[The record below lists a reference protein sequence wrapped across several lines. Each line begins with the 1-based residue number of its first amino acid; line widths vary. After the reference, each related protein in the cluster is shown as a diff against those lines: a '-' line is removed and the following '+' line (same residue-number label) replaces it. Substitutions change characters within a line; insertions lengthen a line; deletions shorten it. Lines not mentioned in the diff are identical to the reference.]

1 MNSTINSVSDFEFH
15 QKLLILLRDEVSES
29 GILAYSPYIDWIQK
43 RSVRQTFLYFYGG
56 LQIVDTLLKSD
67 LTVGDISQAIKKIQ
81 DGKYGCE
88 KIMSQLPTTLKK
100 RKDINLSLQH
110 DITHLSYLI
119 EMINYLA
126 SRNRPLHKERLKS
139 YLDECKE
146 YINRIIP
153 LLESLT

>member
-1 MNSTINSVSDFEFH
+1 MDSTRNHVSDFDFH
-15 QKLLILLRDEVSES
+15 KKLLLLLREEVSKS
-29 GILAYSPYIDWIQK
+29 GILEYPPYVDWTQK
-43 RSVRQTFLYFYGG
+43 RSIRQTSLYFYGG
-56 LQIVDTLLKSD
+56 LQIVDILLESD
-67 LTVGDISQAIKKIQ
+67 LTIGDISQAIKKIQ

-100 RKDINLSLQH
+100 RKQINLSLKY

-119 EMINYLA
+119 EMLNYLA
-126 SRNRPLHKERLKS
+126 SRNRPIYKERLKS
-139 YLDECKE
+139 YLDESKE